1 MDLLGRIRDE
11 MAFEGNIWKSYL
23 YRFLMRCEL
32 WLPIWVVY
40 LQKQRG
46 LSLTQITLL
55 DIPFFLLVVAA
66 EVPTGAVADRFGRRV
81 SLVLGSMMIAIAF
94 FVFGIADNYVIILIS
109 WTAWGFG
116 QTFQSGAD
124 TAILYD
130 SLKQIGREDD
140 FQKINGRMWA
150 LTSTAALIAILIGA
164 PIAAATSYTV
174 PIFLSVGIA
183 LSAIPVAISMHE
195 PRAQH
200 DESRDH
206 YFQTLVAG
214 LRTAWDQPTLRY
226 VILYSGLITAA
237 TFSPMVFQQP
247 FLDHHHVG
255 TGSLG
260 LWQAPVRGFGIVAAL
275 GAHHVL
281 SRSGY
286 RASFFALPVTI
297 ALCAFAL
304 AGIDHAYAFMAFL
317 GMGLV
322 AGIQNPMLATYI
334 NKRIPSERRATILSV
349 QGVAGSFMLAGSQ
362 PVAGVIADQF
372 GLRALFFVFGAAT
385 IILAPIVLV
394 LWTRAEDEEQSEL
407 DELNQEL
414 YGRDRKTDAVA
425 ISS

>member
-1 MDLLGRIRDE
+1 MDLLGSIRNE

-32 WLPIWVVY
+32 WLPIWVIY

-81 SLVLGSMMIAIAF
+81 SLVLGSTMIAIAF
-94 FVFGIADNYVIILIS
+94 FVFGIADNYAVILIS

-150 LTSTAALIAILIGA
+150 LTSFAALIAILIGA

-195 PRAQH
+195 PRAEH
-200 DESRDH
+200 DESREH
-206 YFQTLVAG
+206 YFQTLFAG
-214 LRTAWDQPTLRY
+214 IRTAWDQPTLRY
-226 VILYSGLITAA
+226 VILYSGLMTAA

-260 LWQAPVRGFGIVAAL
+260 LWQAPVRGFGIAAAL
-275 GAHHVL
+275 GAHWVIA
-281 SRSGY
+281 RSGY
-286 RASFFALPVTI
+286 RAAFFAMPVTI
-297 ALCAFAL
+297 AVCAFAL
-304 AGIDHAYAFMAFL
+304 AGLDHAYAFAAFM

-322 AGIQNPMLATYI
+322 AGMQNPMLATYV
-334 NKRIPSERRATILSV
+334 NKRIPSDRRATILSV

-362 PVAGVIADQF
+362 PVAGAIADQF
-372 GLRALFFVFGAAT
+372 GLRTLFFVFGAAT
-385 IILAPIVLV
+385 IVFVPAVLV
-394 LWTRAEDEEQSEL
+394 LWSRAEAHEQAEL
-407 DELNQEL
+407 DEMNQQL
-414 YGRDRKTDAVA
+414 YGHDRAREAVA
-425 ISS
+425 AS

>member
-1 MDLLGRIRDE
+1 MDLLSRIRDE

-55 DIPFFLLVVAA
+55 DVPFFLLVVAA
-66 EVPTGAVADRFGRRV
+66 EVPTGAVADRYGRRI
-81 SLVLGSMMIAIAF
+81 SLILGSTMIAFAF
-94 FVFGIADNYVIILIS
+94 FLFGVADNYVIILVS

-124 TAILYD
+124 TALLYD

-150 LTSTAALIAILIGA
+150 LTSFAALIAILIGA

-174 PIFLSVGIA
+174 PIFISVGIA
-183 LSAIPVAISMHE
+183 LSAIPVALSMHE
-195 PRAQH
+195 PRAEH
-200 DESRDH
+200 DEARDH
-206 YFQTLVAG
+206 YFQTLFHG
-214 LRTAWDQPTLRY
+214 LRVAWDQPTLRY
-226 VILYSGLITAA
+226 VILFSGIMTAA

-255 TGSLG
+255 TGVLG
-260 LWQAPVRGFGIVAAL
+260 IWQAPVRGAGILAAL
-275 GAHHVL
+275 GAHRVI
-281 SRSGY
+281 SQAGY
-286 RASFFALPVTI
+286 RASFFAMPVTI
-297 ALCAFAL
+297 ALSSFAL
-304 AGIDHAYAFMAFL
+304 AGVDRGYAFIAFL

-322 AGIQNPMLATYI
+322 AGSMNPMLATYV
-334 NKRIPSERRATILSV
+334 NKRIPSDRRATILSV

-362 PVAGVIADQF
+362 PVAGIIADQF
-372 GLRALFFVFGAAT
+372 GLRTLFLVFALAT
-385 IILAPIVLV
+385 IILGPLV
-394 LWTRAEDEEQSEL
+394 LMLWSRAEDTEQSEL
-407 DELNQEL
+407 DELNREL
-414 YGRDRKTDAVA
+414 YGRDRARDIAAVT
-425 ISS
+425 

>member
-1 MDLLGRIRDE
+1 MDLLERVRGE

-66 EVPTGAVADRFGRRV
+66 EVPTGAVADRFGRRI
-81 SLVLGSMMIAIAF
+81 SLILGSLMIAIAF
-94 FVFGIADNYVIILIS
+94 FIFGIADNYIIILVS

-124 TAILYD
+124 AAILYD

-150 LTSTAALIAILIGA
+150 LTSFAALLAILIGA
-164 PIAAATSYTV
+164 PIAAATSFTV

-183 LSAIPVAISMHE
+183 LAAIPVAFSMHE
-195 PRAQH
+195 PRAEH
-200 DESRDH
+200 DESRDR
-206 YFQTLVAG
+206 YFQTLFAG
-214 LRTAWDQPTLRY
+214 VRTAWDQPTLRY
-226 VILYSGLITAA
+226 VILFSGLMTAF

-247 FLDHHHVG
+247 FLDHHGIG
-255 TGSLG
+255 TGNLG
-260 LWQAPVRGFGIVAAL
+260 LWQAPVRGVGIAAAL
-275 GAHHVL
+275 GAHQLL
-281 SRSGY
+281 SRAGY
-286 RASFFALPVTI
+286 RASFFALPVLV
-297 ALCAFAL
+297 AGCSFAL
-304 AGIDHAYAFMAFL
+304 AGIDHAWAFGAFL

-322 AGIQNPMLATYI
+322 AGVQNPMLATYV

-362 PVAGVIADQF
+362 PIAGLIADVF
-372 GLRALFFVFGAAT
+372 GLRPLFLTFGVAS
-385 IILAPIVLV
+385 IVLVPVVLV
-394 LWTRAEDEEQSEL
+394 LWARAEDAEQAEL
-407 DELNQEL
+407 EALDRELF
-414 YGRDRKTDAVA
+414 GRERTADAVPV
-425 ISS
+425 S

>member
-1 MDLLGRIRDE
+1 MDLLGRIQSE

-55 DIPFFLLVVAA
+55 DIPFFLLIVLA
-66 EVPTGAVADRFGRRV
+66 EVPTGAIADRFGRRT
-81 SLVLGSMMIAIAF
+81 SLVLGSLMIAVAF
-94 FVFGIADNYVIILIS
+94 FVFGIADNYAIILVS

-130 SLKQIGREDD
+130 SLKEIGREDD

-150 LTSTAALIAILIGA
+150 LTSFAALIAILIGA

-183 LSAIPVAISMHE
+183 LTAIPVALSMHE
-195 PRAQH
+195 PRAEH

-206 YFQTLVAG
+206 YFQTLFAG

-226 VILYSGLITAA
+226 VIIYSGLIMAG
-237 TFSPMVFQQP
+237 TFSPLVFQQP
-247 FLDHHHVG
+247 FLDHHNVG

-260 LWQAPVRGFGIVAAL
+260 IWQAPVRGVGIAAAL
-275 GAHHVL
+275 GAHQIL
-281 SRSGY
+281 SRAGY
-286 RASFFALPVTI
+286 RASFYALPVTI
-297 ALCAFAL
+297 AICSFAL
-304 AGIDHAYAFMAFL
+304 AGIDHAWAFVAFL
-317 GMGLV
+317 GMGGV
-322 AGIQNPMLATYI
+322 AGIQNPMLSTYV

-362 PVAGVIADQF
+362 PIAGIIADQF
-372 GLRALFFVFGAAT
+372 GLRVLFFVFGAFT
-385 IILAPIVLV
+385 IVTAPLV
-394 LWTRAEDEEQSEL
+394 LMLWSRAEDQEQSEL
-407 DELNQEL
+407 DELNREL
-414 YGRDRKTDAVA
+414 YGRKPDAVPA
-425 ISS
+425 EAQP

>member
-81 SLVLGSMMIAIAF
+81 SLVLGSTMIAIAF
-94 FVFGIADNYVIILIS
+94 FVFGIADNYAIILIS

-150 LTSTAALIAILIGA
+150 LTSGAALIAILIGA

-183 LSAIPVAISMHE
+183 LSAIPVALSMHE
-195 PRAQH
+195 PRAPH
-200 DESRDH
+200 DESRDR
-206 YFQTLVAG
+206 YFQTLFAG

-247 FLDHHHVG
+247 FLDRHHVG

-275 GAHHVL
+275 GAHRVI
-281 SRSGY
+281 SRAGY
-286 RASFFALPVTI
+286 RTSFFALPVTI
-297 ALCAFAL
+297 AISMFAL
-304 AGIDHAYAFMAFL
+304 AGIDRAYAFVAFL

-322 AGIQNPMLATYI
+322 AGSQNPMLAAYV

-362 PVAGVIADQF
+362 PLAGIVADQF
-372 GLRALFFVFGAAT
+372 GLRVLFLLFGAVT
-385 IILAPIVLV
+385 VIFAPIVLT
-394 LWTRAEDEEQSEL
+394 LWTRAENQEQSAL
-407 DELNQEL
+407 DELNAEL
-414 YGRDRKTDAVA
+414 YGRDRASDAVA
-425 ISS
+425 VS